1 MRNEVKLADS
11 DVVGLR
17 VLFAEEF
24 NAPHGTSSGREQHG
38 FVGIGCCM
46 LADNAAGQ
54 LLDRRVDEE
63 SWTGSARRSRYL
75 IDETDLG

>member
-1 MRNEVKLADS
+1 MRDEVKLADS
-11 DVVGLR
+11 DVVCLR
-17 VLFAEEF
+17 ILFAEEF
-24 NAPHGTSSGREQHG
+24 DAPHGTSSGREQHG

-46 LADNAAGQ
+46 LVYDASGE

-63 SWTGSARRSRYL
+63 SWSESAKHSRFW

>member
-1 MRNEVKLADS
+1 MRDEVKLADP

-17 VLFAEEF
+17 VLFAEEL

-46 LADNAAGQ
+46 LVYDASGE

-63 SWTGSARRSRYL
+63 SWSELARHSRL
-75 IDETDLG
+75 KMAKTNLG